1 MSLRPLKDNLIV
13 EKQEKEL
20 KTETGIVLT
29 RSDEADKAVVVA
41 VGPEVDGVYVGDVLL
56 INWQKAPL
64 IEKNQYKVSLD
75 DVIAI
80 FED

>member
-41 VGPEVDGVYVGDVLL
+41 VGPEVEGVSVGDVLL

-64 IEKNQYKVSLD
+64 IEKSQYKVSLE
-75 DVIAI
+75 DVIAV